1 LLDVVEY
8 LILSLSGHEMGQP
21 FSSREVDKTG
31 NKRQLSRGVYLKRIH
46 HNISISGIREAYYK
60 YYYPE
65 AMFA

>member
-1 LLDVVEY
+1 
-8 LILSLSGHEMGQP
+8 MGQP